1 MRIWV
6 VVALAVAF
14 LVGCSS
20 NETND
25 KEKRGSTSEETRFV
39 TQLVTVEQTVEE
51 TTSVVGG
58 PCVTQEQSPE
68 DVLALQYEYINS
80 GDFEEAYAL
89 FAEQSRREVSLAQYR
104 AFFEDNAPY
113 SVTDYSL
120 VPVRVR
126 GDSASVD
133 AEFTVTS
140 GSVVERLQRTQEFV
154 CERGEWRVVM
164 RPEQVA
170 ALTVEEDDAEDDAD
184 ADSTREPD
192 TETGDLDCE
201 DFDYQEDAQAVYEQ
215 DTNDPNGLDGP
226 VGEGYTGEQ
235 GEACENLPS
244 RIATQSP
251 APAPKS
257 QSPRPQPAPQPTPS
271 PAPTPPSP
279 APTPPPQSA
288 APAPS
293 TGDVDCSDFSS
304 SAEAQGYLLPGD
316 PYRLDADNDGQ
327 ACDSLP

>member
-1 MRIWV
+1 MRVWV
-6 VVALAVAF
+6 VVALVAAS
-14 LVGCSS
+14 LVGCTS

-25 KEKRGSTSEETRFV
+25 KEKRGSTSEQTSFV
-39 TQLVTVEQTVEE
+39 TQLVTVEQTIEQ
-51 TTSVVGG
+51 TTSVTGG

-113 SVTDYSL
+113 SVTDYSFS
-120 VPVRVR
+120 PERVR

-140 GSVVERLQRTQEFV
+140 ASGVEHLERTQEFV
-154 CERGEWRVVM
+154 CERGDWRVVM

-170 ALTVEEDDAEDDAD
+170 IFTAEEEED
-184 ADSTREPD
+184 ADSTRDPV
-192 TETGDLDCE
+192 TKTGDLDCD

-215 DTNDPNGLDGP
+215 DTSDPHGLDGP
-226 VGEGYTGEQ
+226 IGEGYSEEQ
-235 GEACENLPS
+235 GEACEDLPN
-244 RIATQSP
+244 RVATQSSNP
-251 APAPKS
+251 GPKS
-257 QSPRPQPAPQPTPS
+257 QSPRPRPAAVP
-271 PAPTPPSP
+271 PPSP
-279 APTPPPQSA
+279 APAPPPQSA
-288 APAPS
+288 APATP

-316 PYRLDADNDGQ
+316 PYGLDADNDGQ
-327 ACDSLP
+327 ACDSLN

>member
-1 MRIWV
+1 MRVWV
-6 VVALAVAF
+6 MATLVAAF
-14 LVGCSS
+14 LVGCTS

-39 TQLVTVEQTVEE
+39 TQLVTVERTVEE
-51 TTSVVGG
+51 TTVATGG
-58 PCVTQEQSPE
+58 PCVTQEQPPE
-68 DVLALQYEYINS
+68 DVLALQYEYINN
-80 GDFEEAYAL
+80 GDFEEAYSL

-113 SVTDYSL
+113 SVTDYSF

-140 GSVVERLQRTQEFV
+140 ASGVERLERTQEFV

-170 ALTVEEDDAEDDAD
+170 VFTADEGDAD
-184 ADSTREPD
+184 ADSTREPVTS
-192 TETGDLDCE
+192 TEDLDCD
-201 DFDYQEDAQAVYEQ
+201 DFDYQEDAQATYEQ
-215 DTNDPNGLDGP
+215 DTSDPHGLDGP
-226 VGEGYTGEQ
+226 PGEGYSGEQ
-235 GEACENLPS
+235 GEACEDLPN
-244 RIATQSP
+244 RVATQSP
-251 APAPKS
+251 ARQS
-257 QSPRPQPAPQPTPS
+257 QSSRPRPEAAPTPS
-271 PAPTPPSP
+271 PAPATR
-279 APTPPPQSA
+279 PQAA
-288 APAPS
+288 APAAP

-316 PYRLDADNDGQ
+316 PYGLDADNDGQ
-327 ACDSLP
+327 ACDSLN